1 MIIYLKMNKILLF
14 ISILLIASIHSDY
27 IEGIDVSYYQ
37 GDIDWEQVRNEKQF
51 AIIRM
56 GYGKSK
62 EDEKYEEYYNG
73 AKAAGVQLGA
83 YLYSKAKDTHD
94 AEKEAKHAL
103 ELLEGKQFE
112 WPIYYDIEAD
122 ALDGDVDAKLE
133 TFCNILQD
141 NNYFCGV
148 YASASPLN
156 SQFSQD
162 VLSKYAVWVANYG
175 VDEPSYDGDWGI
187 WQYSSKGS
195 VSGIDGDVDLDYAA
209 IDYSEVIMSK
219 GFNGY

>member
-1 MIIYLKMNKILLF
+1 MNKLLIF
-14 ISILLIASIHSDY
+14 ISILLIASIHSY

-37 GDIDWEQVRNEKQF
+37 GDIDWEKVRNEKQF

-62 EDEKYEEYYNG
+62 KDKKFEDYYEG

-83 YLYSKAKDTHD
+83 YLFSTAKDTDD
-94 AEKEAKHAL
+94 AEKEAEFAL

-112 WPIYYDIEAD
+112 WPIYYDIESD
-122 ALDGDVDAKLE
+122 ALSGDIDAKLD
-133 TFCNILQD
+133 TFCSILQD
-141 NNYFCGV
+141 NNYFCGL
-148 YASASPLN
+148 YASASPLK
-156 SQFSQD
+156 SQFSSD

-175 VDEPSYDGDWGI
+175 VDEPSYKGDWGI
-187 WQYSSKGS
+187 WQYSSEGR
-195 VSGIDGDVDLDYAA
+195 VSGIDGDVDLDYAS
-209 IDYSEVIMSK
+209 IDYSEIIMSK

>member
-1 MIIYLKMNKILLF
+1 MNKTLIF
-14 ISILLIASIHSDY
+14 ISILLISSIYSSY

-37 GDIDWEQVRNEKQF
+37 GNIDWDEVKNEKQF

-62 EDEKYEEYYNG
+62 KDKKFEDYYEG

-83 YLYSKAKDTHD
+83 YLFSYAESVDD
-94 AEKEAKHAL
+94 AEKEAEHAL
-103 ELLEGKQFE
+103 DLLKGKQFE

-122 ALDGDVDAKLE
+122 ALNKGDVNAKLDK
-133 TFCNILQD
+133 FCTILQE

-148 YASASPLN
+148 YSSASPLK
-156 SQFSQD
+156 SKFDSS
-162 VLSKYAVWVANYG
+162 VLAKYAVWVAHYG
-175 VDEPSYDGDWGI
+175 VKQPGYNGEWGI
-187 WQYSSKGS
+187 WQYSDKGK
-195 VSGIDGDVDLDYAA
+195 VSGIKADVDLDVASINYA
-209 IDYSEVIMSK
+209 DVIMSK

>member
-1 MIIYLKMNKILLF
+1 MNKLLIF
-14 ISILLIASIHSDY
+14 ISILLIASIHSY

-37 GDIDWEQVRNEKQF
+37 GDIDWEKVRNEKQF

-62 EDEKYEEYYNG
+62 KDKKFEDYYEG

-83 YLYSKAKDTHD
+83 YLFSTAKDTDD
-94 AEKEAKHAL
+94 AEKEAEFAL

-112 WPIYYDIEAD
+112 WPIYYDIESD
-122 ALDGDVDAKLE
+122 ALSGDIDAKLD
-133 TFCNILQD
+133 TFCSILQD

-148 YASASPLN
+148 YASASPLK
-156 SQFSQD
+156 SQFSSD

-175 VDEPSYDGDWGI
+175 VDEPSYKGDWGI
-187 WQYSSKGS
+187 WQYSSEGR
-195 VSGIDGDVDLDYAA
+195 VSGIDGDVDLDYAS
-209 IDYSEVIMSK
+209 IDYSEIIMSK